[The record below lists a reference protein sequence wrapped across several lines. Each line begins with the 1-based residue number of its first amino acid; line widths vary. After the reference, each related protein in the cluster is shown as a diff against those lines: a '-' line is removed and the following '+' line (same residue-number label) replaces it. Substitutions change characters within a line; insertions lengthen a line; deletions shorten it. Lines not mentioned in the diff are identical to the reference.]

1 MKLLKVALQCL
12 ATHTAYIEV
21 KDNCSLE
28 DAIEEAKAQINYMPI
43 DNLKYVAD
51 SDQICEEECEFV
63 TLCNAR

>member
-28 DAIEEAKAQINYMPI
+28 DAIEEAKA
-43 DNLKYVAD
+43 
-51 SDQICEEECEFV
+51 
-63 TLCNAR
+63 